1 MILGCVFGTIYLRN
15 MSEISKKVVTRFA
28 PSPTGEP
35 HIGNVRTA
43 FYAWLFARKHN
54 GEFLVRIEDTD
65 RTRLVEGSAERILE
79 MWEWLGLDYDGEV
92 IYQSTRK
99 DIHQK
104 YAEQLVE
111 EGKAYKCFCT
121 SEELDA
127 MRKAQQ
133 ERKEQPRYDSR
144 CRHLSE
150 EEILKQVQNDK
161 PYVIRLAT
169 PETGE
174 TVVQDIIRGEVT
186 FDNAG
191 IDDLVILKADGF
203 PTYHL
208 AHIVDDHDSNV
219 THVIRAEEWLNS
231 LPKHYLI
238 HQALGWDV
246 PTYAHL
252 PIVLA
257 TDKSK
262 LSKRHGAVSM
272 LEFRDLGYLPPALIN
287 FMLLLGWHPKE
298 GSEQEVFTIEEMK
311 EQFDLADVTKSGAV
325 FDYQKLDWMNA
336 EYIKKLSTK
345 ELLAVAEPFIEGFEN
360 IEGIDLEAAVTMEQE
375 RIKRL
380 AELTESLM
388 FLFKD
393 IEYEAELLVWKKSDA
408 QGALE
413 HLKIVHELIEGVDD
427 WSIESIEAII
437 KERIEKDNLGMGDTL
452 WPMRT
457 ALTGEKNSP
466 GPFEVA
472 YVLGKEKCL
481 YRINKAIEQ
490 LTTNN

>member
-1 MILGCVFGTIYLRN
+1 MLKRGFFVTLYIQI
-15 MSEISKKVVTRFA
+15 MSETTEKVVTRFA

-65 RTRLVEGSAERILE
+65 RKRLVEGSEERILE
-79 MWEWLGLDYDGEV
+79 MWASIGLDYDGEIV
-92 IYQSTRK
+92 RQSDRK
-99 DIHQK
+99 DIHK
-104 YAEQLVE
+104 KVAEELVE
-111 EGKAYKCFCT
+111 NGKAYKCFCT

-133 ERKEQPRYDSR
+133 EKKEQPRYNGT
-144 CRHLSE
+144 CRTLTPE
-150 EEILKQVQNDK
+150 QVAEKGDMQ
-161 PYVIRLAT
+161 YVVRLAT
-169 PETGE
+169 PETGQ
-174 TVVQDIIRGEVT
+174 TVVQDIIRGEVS

-191 IDDLVILKADGF
+191 IDDFVVLKADGF

-208 AHIVDDHDSNV
+208 AHIVDDHESNV

-238 HQALGWDV
+238 HEALGWNV

-272 LEFRDLGYLPPALIN
+272 LEFRDLGYLPEALIN

-298 GSEQEVFTIEEMK
+298 GSEQEIFTIEEMK
-311 EQFDLADVTKSGAV
+311 EQFALEDVTKSGAV

-336 EYIKKLSTK
+336 EYIKKLSPK
-345 ELLAVAEPFIEGFEN
+345 ELLAAAEPFVEG
-360 IEGIDLEAAVTMEQE
+360 LEAEHINMEDAVVLEQE
-375 RIKRL
+375 RIKKL
-380 AELTESLM
+380 SDLTESLI
-388 FLFKD
+388 FLFED
-393 IEYEAELLVWKKSDA
+393 TEYEADLLVWKKSDA
-408 QGALE
+408 KGAQE
-413 HLKIVHELIEGVDD
+413 HLTVVKELLESVSD
-427 WSIESIEAII
+427 WNTETLESTI
-437 KERIEKDNLGMGDTL
+437 KARIEKDDLGMGDTL

-457 ALTGEKNSP
+457 ALTGQKNSP

-472 YVLGKEKCL
+472 AVLGKEKSL
-481 YRINKAIEQ
+481 HRIETALSK
-490 LTTNN
+490 LS